1 MRQATELLSL
11 YAQYH
16 RDRRNIVT
24 HFVGIPLIVFA
35 VGILLSRPSFAV
47 GGLPLSPAWLV
58 FAPLC
63 VWYLTRGQLL
73 LGLAVSAG
81 VALLMM
87 LAQQLTAA
95 FATSVWFGWG
105 VGVFVLGWILQ
116 FIGHYYEGRKPA
128 FVDDI
133 IGLAVGPMFVV
144 AEWMFAIGWNK
155 HLLEEIE
162 HQAGP
167 TLLRDLA
174 RPVRG

>member
-1 MRQATELLSL
+1 MRQATELLSK

-24 HFVGIPLIVFA
+24 HFIGIPMIVFA
-35 VGILLSRPSFAV
+35 VGVLLSRPGFELA
-47 GGLPLSPAWLV
+47 GWHLTPAWLV
-58 FAPLC
+58 FAPLAL
-63 VWYLTRGQLL
+63 WYLTRGQFM

-81 VALLMM
+81 TALMLV
-87 LAQQLTAA
+87 LAQQFTAA
-95 FATSVWFGWG
+95 SSTAAWLAWG
-105 VGVFVLGWILQ
+105 VGIFVVGWVFQ
-116 FIGHYYEGRKPA
+116 FVGHYYEGRKPA

-155 HLLEEIE
+155 ALLHEIE
-162 HQAGP
+162 RIAGP

-174 RPVRG
+174 HPARS